1 MTGDLKK
8 TITSI
13 FMVPT
18 LKIGRVKLMENGFI
32 NGYVSDVK
40 KLPAYESA
48 VYLLFQPK
56 DLDKFRH
63 FLEEEYERTKDIID
77 EYDYEGGYV
86 VVVYKLN
93 PKFKKDFNLV
103 KEGLYSKTSDEFQA
117 MFPKVVKVQKEGL
130 RRDEISLQYRIFNK
144 TEDLVR
150 FWEDKLNVEFDEDQE
165 IWHAFILENETLDID
180 KINQPCTTI
189 K

>member
-18 LKIGRVKLMENGFI
+18 LKIGRSSLMENGFI
-32 NGYVSDVK
+32 NAYVSDAK
-40 KLPAYESA
+40 KLPAYQNA

-86 VVVYKLN
+86 VVVYKLDV
-93 PKFKKDFNLV
+93 KFKRDFLLV
-103 KEGLYSKTSDEFQA
+103 MEGLYSKTSKEFQS
-117 MFPKVVKVQKEGL
+117 MFPKIVKVQKEGL

-144 TEDLVR
+144 TEDLVK

-165 IWHAFILENETLDID
+165 IWHGFVLENETLDID
-180 KINQPCTTI
+180 KINQPCTTT